1 MLMKYKSKTLLLKVN
16 FLYNT
21 NYLKIGALLQ
31 HLIANFFT
39 FSCMKKY
46 YLSVLFFLFQFF
58 STIAQD
64 TNNMPNLKQL
74 LKDAVKGDIQSPLP
88 LDWHCT
94 YRTESYFY
102 QDSMYD
108 CLIIVP
114 DDSTHRTNLI
124 GIYTFDKNNTYYRFN
139 YQNSKFIYVN
149 RDTSIFEPFQKLDID
164 SANRINF
171 VFLFKKKY
179 SNNSVGKK
187 YVFSFELIND
197 IPYLVKLIENKNNI
211 NTVIYKKGHNSNLHR
226 MFSMDDIDILFFKIK
241 GKKVVNY

>member
-1 MLMKYKSKTLLLKVN
+1 
-16 FLYNT
+16 
-21 NYLKIGALLQ
+21 
-31 HLIANFFT
+31 
-39 FSCMKKY
+39 
-46 YLSVLFFLFQFF
+46 
-58 STIAQD
+58 
-64 TNNMPNLKQL
+64 MPF
-74 LKDAVKGDIQSPLP
+74 
-88 LDWHCT
+88 DWHYT
-94 YRTESYFY
+94 NRIESYFY
-102 QDSMYD
+102 QDSIYD
-108 CLIIVP
+108 CLILTP
-114 DDSTHRTNLI
+114 KDSTRRINLI
-124 GIYTFDKNNTYYRFN
+124 GIYTYNPYRFN